1 MYSGQKHKHI
11 TVLERTLVI
20 EQSVWL
26 EVEKWTPIS
35 SARVIVSAGAAP
47 KKT

>member
-1 MYSGQKHKHI
+1 
-11 TVLERTLVI
+11 
-20 EQSVWL
+20 L

-47 KKT
+47 KKTWPEIFFQSFRYVIFFQMYTYNKK